1 VIKLLFC
8 LRRRADVSPEAFHRY
23 WRDTHGPLVA
33 RHAATLR
40 IRRYL
45 QSHTIDSPTAR
56 ALAVSRGGGEPFDG
70 VAELWWDSEA
80 DLAEASATP
89 AGQAGGVGLLED
101 EARFIVHMRS
111 QIWLAVEHRVVDP

>member
-89 AGQAGGVGLLED
+89 AGQAAGAELLED
-101 EARFIVHMRS
+101 EARFIDHMRS
-111 QIWLAVEHRVVDP
+111 LIWLAEEHRVVDP